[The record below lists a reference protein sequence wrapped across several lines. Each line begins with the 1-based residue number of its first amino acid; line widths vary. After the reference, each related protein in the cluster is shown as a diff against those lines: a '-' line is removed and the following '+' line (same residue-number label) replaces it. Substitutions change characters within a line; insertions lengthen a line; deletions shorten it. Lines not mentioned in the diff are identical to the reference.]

1 MSDTKTRE
9 RPAMALPTLPPTEVR
24 ALAKTVAKEAGG
36 TKISAYFEANKDSLR
51 KLLPQH
57 MTADRFLRVT
67 LNALRTTPKLLDCTL
82 ESLFGAT
89 VFCAQIGL
97 EPNTPQGH
105 IYLIPFKN
113 NRKNRTEVQV
123 IVGYQGL
130 ISLARRTGEIE
141 SIMAQAVYAR
151 DTFNFDYLRPE
162 ELTHK
167 PFLNGDRGEL
177 IGAYA
182 MARFKDGGQ
191 AFDFMPRADI
201 EKIRDGSQGYKR
213 AIQYK
218 GDSPWLSHFDQ
229 MARKTAVRRLSKYLP
244 MSIEMAG
251 AVALD
256 ERGERRMSQRFDK
269 ILEAGDFDMSLLSG
283 EEDGAPQDGAAE
295 GPADGDEQQQGS
307 GEQQPQQIDGT
318 AEEAGASSAGGA
330 EGSGSAAG
338 EEGAQGASA
347 PADDPAERRDDPPPP
362 AEAEKTKQA
371 DPPQQAKAQPPKP
384 APKKPDAPKGGG
396 LNFD

>member
-1 MSDTKTRE
+1 
-9 RPAMALPTLPPTEVR
+9 MALPTLPPTEVR

-51 KLLPQH
+51 KRLPQH

-113 NRKNRTEVQV
+113 NRKNRVEVQV

-130 ISLARRTGEIE
+130 IALARRTGEIE

-213 AIQYK
+213 AVQYK
-218 GDSPWLSHFDQ
+218 SDSPWISHFDQ

-269 ILEAGDFDMSLLSG
+269 ILDAGDFDMSLLNG
-283 EEDGAPQDGAAE
+283 EDDGAPQDGAE
-295 GPADGDEQQQGS
+295 GAADGDEQHQGD
-307 GEQQPQQIDGT
+307 GEQQRPTQQFDGT
-318 AEEAGASSAGGA
+318 AEEGDTSAAGGA
-330 EGSGSAAG
+330 EGSGSAEA
-338 EEGAQGASA
+338 EGGGGGSHADPGDAS
-347 PADDPAERRDDPPPP
+347 ERRDDPPPP
-362 AEAEKTKQA
+362 AAEKPPA
-371 DPPQQAKAQPPKP
+371 DPPARASAPKQQAAKPKQ
-384 APKKPDAPKGGG
+384 DAPKGGG

>member
-1 MSDTKTRE
+1 
-9 RPAMALPTLPPTEVR
+9 MAFPTLPPTEVR

-141 SIMAQAVYAR
+141 SIMAQAVYER
-151 DTFNFDYLRPE
+151 DAFNFDYLRPE

-167 PFLNGDRGEL
+167 PFLNGDRGAL

-201 EKIRDGSQGYKR
+201 EKIRDGSQGYRR
-213 AIQYK
+213 AVQFK
-218 GDSPWLSHFDQ
+218 SDSPWISHFDQ

-269 ILEAGDFDMSLLSG
+269 ILDAGDFDMSLLNG
-283 EEDGAPQDGAAE
+283 EDDGALQDGPAE
-295 GPADGDEQQQGS
+295 GPADGDEQQQ
-307 GEQQPQQIDGT
+307 PTQQIDGT
-318 AEEAGASSAGGA
+318 TEEGSAGDGKDPSAGGA
-330 EGSGSAAG
+330 EGSGQAAG

-362 AEAEKTKQA
+362 AEKKPQAEPP
-371 DPPQQAKAQPPKP
+371 PPQQQQAEKAPPKAKPAETPKP
-384 APKKPDAPKGGG
+384 APAKGGG